1 MGGRLAV
8 VAFAEQHVAAAAA
21 LAAAH
26 VGTYR
31 QTNPLVPERWQSP
44 AAYEERLAGL
54 VAREPAV
61 VGLIDGRVV
70 GFLAA
75 FAWQRAGV
83 SNVHSPEW
91 ANVCVGDGAGA
102 AAAASARFVRE
113 ELYTALAERWIAAG
127 RTVHHVGLLPSDSV
141 ALDTLGWLGFGHSN
155 VDGLRGLEPVT
166 GAAAG
171 VEIVAAQPAN
181 AADVLV
187 LETGLRDHLAA
198 TPLFFPLD
206 PPPAAAEV
214 ATELADTERVTLLAR
229 DERGALAYLRIGPAS
244 NDAATIIRDEGTA
257 SITRAFT
264 RPDRRGGGVATALLE
279 AALGWARQQG
289 YARCAVDYESANLLA
304 SRFWTRHFPIV
315 GITVRRRI

>member
-1 MGGRLAV
+1 VGDRLAV
-8 VAFAEQHVAAAAA
+8 VPFEPRHVAEAAA

-26 VGTYR
+26 VGAYR
-31 QTNPLVPERWQSP
+31 RSNPLVPERWQSP

-61 VGLIDGRVV
+61 VGVVDGRVV

-75 FAWQRAGV
+75 FAWQRAGL

-102 AAAASARFVRE
+102 AAAASARFLRE
-113 ELYTALAERWIAAG
+113 ELYAALAERWIAAG
-127 RTVHHVGLLPSDSV
+127 HTVHHIGLLPDD
-141 ALDTLGWLGFGHSN
+141 ALALATLAWLGFGHSN
-155 VDGLRGLEPVT
+155 VDGLRGLEPVA

-171 VEIVAAQPAN
+171 LEIRAAEPVDGAE
-181 AADVLV
+181 VRV
-187 LETGLRDHLAA
+187 LEIGLREHLAA

-206 PPPAAAEV
+206 PPPSVDEV
-214 ATELADTERVTLLAR
+214 AAQLADSERVTLLAR
-229 DERGALAYLRIGPAS
+229 DERGPLAYLRVGPAS
-244 NDAATIIRDEGTA
+244 DDAATIIRDEGTA

-264 RPDRRGGGVATALLE
+264 RPDRRGGGVATALLD
-279 AALGWARQQG
+279 AALGWARERG
-289 YARCAVDYESANLLA
+289 YVRCSVDYESANLLA